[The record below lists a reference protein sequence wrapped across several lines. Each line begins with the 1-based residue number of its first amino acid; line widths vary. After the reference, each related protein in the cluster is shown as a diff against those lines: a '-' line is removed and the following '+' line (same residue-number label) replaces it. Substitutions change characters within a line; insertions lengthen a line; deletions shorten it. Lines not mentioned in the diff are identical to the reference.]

1 MGLCRREAR
10 HVFNSMNEIRP
21 IRIELPTGMQMGS
34 VNAYLF
40 KEPEPILVDTGL
52 KSDESWE
59 ALQLGLAQEGLTV
72 LDISRV
78 IITHAHVDHDG
89 QAGLIVDQSDADVWI
104 SELGAPWLQFT
115 TEQRTR
121 RATYYRENFLPA
133 TGLDT
138 AVIQLIISG
147 LGSMGDQR
155 APLTPERIHS
165 FPIDG
170 VLQMGG
176 KPWQVLYTPGHASM
190 QTCFYQPESRLLLSA
205 DMLLAVTPVPV
216 VESPPEGSTERV
228 PGLPL
233 FMQSMDLIEGL
244 DVELVLPGHGRPFGD
259 HRQVILRQRER
270 INKRKEECRQWIE
283 AGIATPADLVEKMYV
298 HRPVQF
304 RFAGLW
310 MLLGYLDLLEAEGA
324 IELRTIGGVWHY
336 YTRTP

>member
-1 MGLCRREAR
+1 
-10 HVFNSMNEIRP
+10 MNEIRP
-21 IRIELPTGMQMGS
+21 VRIDLPTGMQMGS

-104 SELGAPWLQFT
+104 SEIGAPWLQFT
-115 TEQRTR
+115 EAQQAR
-121 RATYYRENFLPA
+121 RATYYREHFLPA
-133 TGLDT
+133 TGLDET
-138 AVIQLIISG
+138 SMKMITGG
-147 LGSMGDQR
+147 LRSMGDQR
-155 APLTPERIHS
+155 APIAANRIHS

-170 VLQMGG
+170 ILQMGG
-176 KPWQVLYTPGHASM
+176 KPWQVIYTPGHASM
-190 QTCFYQPESRLLLSA
+190 QTCFYQPESGLLLSA

-233 FMQSMDLIEGL
+233 FMDSLDLIESL
-244 DVELVLPGHGRPFGD
+244 DVDLVLPGHGRPFSD
-259 HRQVILRQRER
+259 HRQVIRRQRER
-270 INKRKEECRQWIE
+270 IFIRKEECRQWIE
-283 AGIATPADLVEKMYV
+283 EGITTPADLVAKMYA
-298 HRPVQF
+298 HRPVQY

-310 MLLGYLDLLEAEGA
+310 MLMGYLDLLEAEGS
-324 IELRTIGGVWHY
+324 IEQRTIDGVWHY
-336 YTRTP
+336 YPRRP

>member
-1 MGLCRREAR
+1 MPGAR
-10 HVFNSMNEIRP
+10 HVFHFMIDSKP

-40 KEPEPILVDTGL
+40 TEPEPILVDTGL

-59 ALQLGLAQEGLTV
+59 ALQLGLAQEGLSV

-104 SELGAPWLQFT
+104 SELGASWLQI
-115 TEQRTR
+115 TEEEQAR
-121 RATYYRENFLPA
+121 RDRYYREQFLPA
-133 TGLDT
+133 TGFEPHILEM
-138 AVIQLIISG
+138 ISRG
-147 LGSMGDQR
+147 LRSMGDQR
-155 APLTPERIHS
+155 APIAAERIHS
-165 FPIDG
+165 FPLDG
-170 VLQMGG
+170 TLHMGG

-216 VESPPEGSTERV
+216 VESPPVGAAERV

-233 FMQSMDLIEGL
+233 FLESLDLIAGL
-244 DVELVLPGHGRPFGD
+244 DVDLVLPGHGRPFGD
-259 HRQVILRQRER
+259 HRSVIQRQRER
-270 INKRKEECRQWIE
+270 IIVRKDECRQWIE
-283 AGIATPADLVEKMYV
+283 TGVATPADLVNKMYA
-298 HRPVQF
+298 HRPEQF

-310 MLLGYLDLLEAEGA
+310 MLMGYLDLLEAERA
-324 IELRTIGGVWHY
+324 VERRTIGGVWHY
-336 YTRTP
+336 YPRTL